1 MLNVPFIIQRS
12 SFIIQETP
20 LNAITAEWG
29 RIRREIR
36 PAIPGLYLVIAVAIV
51 ARFTHGLIPWPPISR
66 AISEVFIAV
75 VLGLHVRA
83 FIGFG
88 KRFEPGIKFSL
99 QRILRLGIILLGL
112 RLSLQ
117 DVVGTGVS
125 AILLILFCMLLAL
138 TLAYLLGGAMHVP
151 RRLAVLIG
159 VGTAI
164 CGNSAIIATAPVI
177 EAKDED
183 VSIAVATI
191 TFFGTLAVILYPII
205 GYLLGMSDHAFG
217 MWAGTA
223 ILDTSQVVAA
233 GAAFSARALDVA
245 TVVKLVRNT
254 LIAPVILAIGIF
266 YARSQNRASDGQAA
280 RANLGKSLP
289 WFVVGFMIMVL
300 VRTVGVALG
309 IFPQDV
315 AHPGNLTGA
324 AAFLTAMDNISKFA
338 ILMALSAIGLGTDM
352 GAVRRTGIKP
362 VLLGF
367 IVAGCMAVIS
377 LTLILFVIP
386 GR

>member
-1 MLNVPFIIQRS
+1 
-12 SFIIQETP
+12 
-20 LNAITAEWG
+20 LNAIIAEWG

-83 FIGFG
+83 FIGFS
-88 KRFEPGIKFSL
+88 KRFEAGIKFSL

-138 TLAYLLGGAMHVP
+138 TLAYFLGSAMRVP

-159 VGTAI
+159 VGTAV

-177 EAKDED
+177 EARDED

-191 TFFGTLAVILYPII
+191 TFFGTLAVIFYPII
-205 GYLLGMSDHAFG
+205 GYLLGVSDPAFG

-254 LIAPVILAIGIF
+254 LIAPVILLIGIL
-266 YARSQNRASDGQAA
+266 YARSQHRMSDGQAA
-280 RANLGKSLP
+280 RSNLGKSLP
-289 WFVVGFMIMVL
+289 WFVVGFMGMVL
-300 VRTVGVALG
+300 VRTVGVAAG

-315 AHPGNLTGA
+315 AHPGELTAA
-324 AAFLTAMDNISKFA
+324 AAFLTSMDNISKFA

-352 GAVRRTGIKP
+352 GAVRRTGVKP
-362 VLLGF
+362 VALGF
-367 IVAGCMAVIS
+367 IVAGCVAVVS
-377 LTLILFVIP
+377 LGAIQLLMP

>member
-1 MLNVPFIIQRS
+1 M
-12 SFIIQETP
+12 
-20 LNAITAEWG
+20 NAIAAEWG
-29 RIRREIR
+29 RIRRELR

-138 TLAYLLGGAMHVP
+138 TSSLSVLGGAMHIP

-300 VRTVGVALG
+300 VRTARVALG

-377 LTLILFVIP
+377 LALILFVIP

>member
-1 MLNVPFIIQRS
+1 M
-12 SFIIQETP
+12 
-20 LNAITAEWG
+20 NAIAAEWG

-138 TLAYLLGGAMHVP
+138 TLAYLLGGAMHIP

-315 AHPGNLTGA
+315 AHPGSLTGA

-377 LTLILFVIP
+377 LALILFVIP

>member
-1 MLNVPFIIQRS
+1 
-12 SFIIQETP
+12 
-20 LNAITAEWG
+20 LNAIITEWG

-88 KRFEPGIKFSL
+88 KRFEPGIKFAL

-125 AILLILFCMLLAL
+125 AILLILFCMILAL
-138 TLAYLLGGAMHVP
+138 TLAYFLGGAMHIP

-205 GYLLGMSDHAFG
+205 GYLLGLSDQMFG

-266 YARSQNRASDGQAA
+266 YARAGARSGANSQNRASDGQAA